1 MTNSSLL
8 YTAAACFFIAG
19 IPIWRIPA
27 SAGDPPASAFLPGL
41 LAIAIAALAH
51 CAYRTAPFR
60 RIALYLT
67 LSFPAAILAR
77 IIIDVARDP
86 TSHNLW
92 PLELI
97 MTTLAPIP
105 FVLLGGAIGAL
116 LARRFDKPSA
126 PPQ

>member
-27 SAGDPPASAFLPGL
+27 SAGDPPATAFLPGL

-51 CAYRTAPFR
+51 SAYRTAPFR

-77 IIIDVARDP
+77 IAVDVSRDP

-105 FVLLGGAIGAL
+105 FVLLGGAVGAL

-126 PPQ
+126 HPQ